1 MQTTTALRQ
10 DKPLKEVNEN
20 TGRSTA
26 TVRFGGSK
34 QASSAPG
41 HAVAPGKPIIV
52 SRGLTIG
59 YKLHRER
66 KKLTALRD
74 ISLTINRG
82 EFVVLVGPSGCGKT
96 TFINAIS
103 GLVEPWEGTI
113 EVNGRPV
120 TGPGPDRAMVFQDY
134 ALMPWRT
141 VESNVRM
148 PFEFQKLGLSK
159 EEMNERVRRCLELV
173 DLTGFEKSFPYELS
187 GGMKQRVGIARAL
200 VTSPDI
206 LLADEPFAAIDA
218 MTRSAMQSEMERIVA
233 STGQTVV
240 FITHSID
247 EAITLADRVV
257 VISFRPGRIKEIVDI
272 NLPRPRFDYD
282 VKALPE
288 FGQLYDHIWQLVK
301 DEAMQASR
309 GAR

>member
-1 MQTTTALRQ
+1 VNFAQTKRPGA
-10 DKPLKEVNEN
+10 
-20 TGRSTA
+20 
-26 TVRFGGSK
+26 
-34 QASSAPG
+34 APG
-41 HAVAPGKPIIV
+41 PSPAAAAAKAAPVIV
-52 SRGLTIG
+52 SEGLTIG

-74 ISLTINRG
+74 ISLTVNRG

-103 GLVEPWEGTI
+103 GLVQPWEGTI
-113 EVNGRPV
+113 TVNGRPIS
-120 TGPGPDRAMVFQDY
+120 GPGPDRAMVFQDY

-141 VESNVRM
+141 VESNIRM
-148 PFEFQKLGLSK
+148 PFEFQNLGLSK
-159 EEMNERVRRCLELV
+159 QAMDERVRRYLDLV
-173 DLTGFEKSFPYELS
+173 GLTGFEKSFPYELS

-200 VTSPDI
+200 VCEPDI

-218 MTRSAMQSEMERIVA
+218 MTRAAMQSELERIV
-233 STGQTVV
+233 SKTGQTVV

-257 VISFRPGRIKEIVDI
+257 VISFRPGRVKEVVDI

-282 VKALPE
+282 VKILPE
-288 FGQLYDHIWQLVK
+288 YGELYDRIWRLVK
-301 DEAMQASR
+301 DEALQASR
-309 GAR
+309 GAE

>member
-1 MQTTTALRQ
+1 
-10 DKPLKEVNEN
+10 VNYANSN
-20 TGRSTA
+20 TVPEQSPEADGQGA
-26 TVRFGGSK
+26 
-34 QASSAPG
+34 A
-41 HAVAPGKPIIV
+41 PIIV
-52 SRGLTIG
+52 SKNLTIG

-96 TFINAIS
+96 TYINAIS
-103 GLVEPWEGTI
+103 GLVQPWEGTI
-113 EVNGRPV
+113 EVSGKPV

-148 PFEFQKLGLSK
+148 PFEFQNLGLSSK
-159 EEMNERVRRCLELV
+159 EIDDRVRTCLELV
-173 DLTGFEKSFPYELS
+173 DLSGFEKSFPYELS

-200 VTSPDI
+200 VIQPDI

-218 MTRSAMQSEMERIVA
+218 MTREAMQAELERIV
-233 STGQTVV
+233 TETKQTVI

-257 VISFRPGRIKEIVDI
+257 VISFRPGRIKEVVDV

-282 VKALPE
+282 VKMLPE
-288 FGQLYDHIWQLVK
+288 YSELRDHIWRLVK
-301 DEAMQASR
+301 DEALQSER
-309 GAR
+309 GGR

>member
-1 MQTTTALRQ
+1 MSSQGL
-10 DKPLKEVNEN
+10 
-20 TGRSTA
+20 
-26 TVRFGGSK
+26 SK
-34 QASSAPG
+34 VADQPARSAPVVG
-41 HAVAPGKPIIV
+41 APVIV
-52 SRGLTIG
+52 SKGLTIG
-59 YKLHRER
+59 YTLHRER
-66 KKLTALRD
+66 KRLTALRD
-74 ISLTINRG
+74 ITLTVKRG

-103 GLVEPWEGTI
+103 GLVEPWEGTV
-113 EVNGRPV
+113 EVNGKPV

-148 PFEFQKLGLSK
+148 PFELQKLGLSK
-159 EEMNERVRRCLELV
+159 QEMDERVARFLDLV
-173 DLTGFEKSFPYELS
+173 NLTGFEKSYPYELS

-200 VTSPDI
+200 VCEPDI
-206 LLADEPFAAIDA
+206 LLADEPFAAVDA
-218 MTRSAMQSEMERIVA
+218 MTREAMQSELERIV
-233 STGQTVV
+233 SNTGQTVV

-282 VKALPE
+282 LKTHPDY
-288 FGQLYDHIWQLVK
+288 GRLYDHIWRLVK
-301 DEAMQASR
+301 DEAFQAAR
-309 GAR
+309 GARR

>member
-1 MQTTTALRQ
+1 MTLMET
-10 DKPLKEVNEN
+10 KPQI
-20 TGRSTA
+20 A
-26 TVRFGGSK
+26 
-34 QASSAPG
+34 APDQSPAPAPAD
-41 HAVAPGKPIIV
+41 AVPVIV
-52 SRGLTIG
+52 SKGLTVG

-66 KKLTALRD
+66 KRLTALRD
-74 ISLTINRG
+74 ITLSVNRG

-96 TFINAIS
+96 TYINAIS

-113 EVNGRPV
+113 EVNGRQV

-141 VESNVRM
+141 VESNIRM
-148 PFEFQKLGLSK
+148 PFEFQNLQISK
-159 EEMNERVRRCLELV
+159 EEIDERVRRYIDLV
-173 DLTGFEKSFPYELS
+173 DLTGFEKSYPYELS

-200 VTSPDI
+200 VSEPDI

-218 MTRSAMQSEMERIVA
+218 MTREAMQSELERFVA
-233 STGQTVV
+233 KTRQTVI

-257 VISFRPGRIKEIVDI
+257 VISFRPGRIKEIVDV

-282 VKALPE
+282 VKMLPE
-288 FGQLYDHIWQLVK
+288 YGELRDHIWRLVK
-301 DEAMQASR
+301 DEALQSAR
-309 GAR
+309 GVK